1 MQIKN
6 SPILVQQSQIPSTF
20 NQYLVPFDRKKMFYV
35 ESSFPPQRNFVRKR
49 NFSSKFVGCFYPPEP
64 LKLSP
69 DCDLMKNL
77 MVKKEAEKK
86 AAELTEEEKNN
97 DQLFFPELAGVTW
110 GLEMNTFEGGR
121 TATKMFGPFT
131 TERIYYL
138 LNNLYDNQ
146 YMSNSSSKDNANFLV
161 VDVYSD
167 MHYPPKKLYDKLKEK
182 YSY

>member
-1 MQIKN
+1 
-6 SPILVQQSQIPSTF
+6 
-20 NQYLVPFDRKKMFYV
+20 
-35 ESSFPPQRNFVRKR
+35 
-49 NFSSKFVGCFYPPEP
+49 
-64 LKLSP
+64 
-69 DCDLMKNL
+69 
-77 MVKKEAEKK
+77 
-86 AAELTEEEKNN
+86 
-97 DQLFFPELAGVTW
+97 
-110 GLEMNTFEGGR
+110 MNTFEGGR

-146 YMSNSSSKDNANFLV
+146 NMSNSSSKDNANFLV